1 MWSYPTQ
8 LKDLEKVPLSYPL
21 IATPLA
27 EGIRFITDNCGIPRD
42 ITGEPM
48 INDHVRN
55 AIEEYGMDGLDGRVR
70 VVDGDDYALN
80 EKDGEPTFVYFIG
93 DVDATGLTYRER
105 CDLTQVVPTPRPEW
119 LALAEPVTVY
129 DVEGAENYWCE
140 CGLNGYV
147 GITLKQPGRH
157 YPDMPLAQSFQVH
170 MEYTKWVGGL
180 ATAVG
185 FTVKDDKLK
194 SITCVDPKSRM
205 TFDVEKGFTLKQRN
219 DIWRD
224 RQVYNT
230 FIVRYQYQP
239 LGTSVPLNA
248 RFTKISKR

>member
-8 LKDLEKVPLSYPL
+8 LKDLEKVPLTYPL

-27 EGIRFITDNCGIPRD
+27 DGIRFMTDNRGIPRD

-48 INDHVRN
+48 VNDHVRK
-55 AIEEYGMDGLDGRVR
+55 AIEEYGMDGLDGMVQ
-70 VVDGDDYALN
+70 VGGDHYALN
-80 EKDGEPTFVYFIG
+80 EKDGEPGFEYFIQ
-93 DVDATGLTYRER
+93 DVEATGLTYRER

-119 LALAEPVTVY
+119 LKLAAPVTVC
-129 DVEGAENYWCE
+129 DAEGAEAYWTRM
-140 CGLNGYV
+140 GLDGFV
-147 GITLKQPGRH
+147 GITLKEPGRH
-157 YPDMPLAQSFQVH
+157 YPDMPISQGFQVH

-185 FTVKDDKLK
+185 FTVEKDKLK

-205 TFDVEKGFTLKQRN
+205 KFDIEKGFTPKQRLN
-219 DIWRD
+219 IWRD

-239 LGTSVPLNA
+239 LDTSVPLNA